1 MEWRSACVVVPK
13 RPAILGLLLLLALVL
28 VGWPEIAVRPIES
41 QVMIK
46 EEHSVDQSVDTDEE
60 LVDPILGKEDAL
72 VEGTSTSTAVPSTSP
87 TAPVSTEPETTH
99 QDEDTDD
106 KDSSH
111 SNPALSVC
119 QLSQLSHAS
128 YRGALDIW
136 YPCAGPS
143 YDEFSMR
150 NLTSYAQQRS
160 LHGEFWGRRGG
171 RLPAHTHML
180 LWGNSH
186 LRQVAHAMACQQA
199 TQNATWVVRLSKV
212 DGNTIHRVDFD
223 NNASLTI
230 VANSVLAFSKTWQ
243 ADTAVALGRP
253 LEAFS
258 IVALGQVDTCE
269 GSSAW
274 ALEMQA
280 ATQGDC
286 LTYPS
291 IRDWTTSFA
300 GPIVLVSAFSHN
312 RRNDVRAMVQDL
324 TAVAAATNRTN
335 LAFSYGRRHIQAMGR
350 ECAAGRKKD
359 VADCREE
366 GSGQR
371 CTGAHGGHA
380 DMVAWDVLEFMHGH
394 VGHGTDRLPTLPK
407 AHVPPLWTQETL
419 QYCQSPT
426 ITIPQDW
433 LSDQVEIAYQCE
445 GPKYAS
451 FATDL
456 MAYSDNTTFHG
467 PFWGRRPFPIPAH
480 KRVLLFG
487 NSHTR
492 QVAETLACQQMAS
505 RRLQDVVD
513 LDSYGA
519 IVYTFANNSTL
530 VSVTNSFIPYSHK
543 WARLL
548 ESEIGS
554 PIESYD
560 ALVLG
565 FFNKCGGDNVFSRVV
580 EEVSQQKKEV
590 DCLNIAPPT
599 LSQVAKRYDG
609 PIVFVSMFDDSR
621 DEDYATVLGEATRLQ
636 ATRST
641 LTLIPARRHDAAMQ
655 TECLSPKRFSVNDC
669 ADAEYEVET
678 SELLLRHAC
687 CGIHGGVSDLV
698 AWDVT
703 EYLHDQLG

>member
-1 MEWRSACVVVPK
+1 VLGDS
-13 RPAILGLLLLLALVL
+13 ILA
-28 VGWPEIAVRPIES
+28 
-41 QVMIK
+41 
-46 EEHSVDQSVDTDEE
+46 
-60 LVDPILGKEDAL
+60 
-72 VEGTSTSTAVPSTSP
+72 
-87 TAPVSTEPETTH
+87 
-99 QDEDTDD
+99 
-106 KDSSH
+106 
-111 SNPALSVC
+111 
-119 QLSQLSHAS
+119 
-128 YRGALDIW
+128 DIW
-136 YPCAGPS
+136 YPCAGPA
-143 YDEFSMR
+143 YDDFSTVA
-150 NLTSYAQQRS
+150 LPSYAQQKN
-160 LHGEFWGRRGG
+160 LHGDFWGRRGG
-171 RLPAHTHML
+171 RLPDHTHIL

-186 LRQVAHAMACQQA
+186 LRQVAHAVACQQA
-199 TQNATWVVRLSKV
+199 TQNATAVVGLSKV

-230 VANSVLAFSKTWQ
+230 VANSILAFSKTWQ
-243 ADTAVALGRP
+243 ADTAMALGRP
-253 LEAFS
+253 LEALS
-258 IVALGQVDTCE
+258 VVVLGSVDTCE
-269 GSSAW
+269 GTSAW

-291 IRDWTTSFA
+291 ISDWTSSFD
-300 GPIVLVSAFSHN
+300 GPLLLLSAFSHN
-312 RRNDVRAMVQDL
+312 GRSEVRDMVQDL
-324 TAVAAATNRTN
+324 ITVAAATNRTN
-335 LAFSYGRRHIQAMGR
+335 LAFSYGRRHIQAMER

-371 CTGAHGGHA
+371 CTGAHGGHS
-380 DMVAWDVLEFMHGH
+380 DLVAWDVLEFIHGH
-394 VGHGTDRLPTLPK
+394 VGKGTDRLATLPQ
-407 AHVPPLWTQETL
+407 AHTPPSWMQETL

-426 ITIPQDW
+426 IAIEQDW

-445 GPKYAS
+445 GPQYDA
-451 FATDL
+451 FGQAL
-456 MAYSDNTTFHG
+456 MAYADNTTMHG

-505 RRLQDVVD
+505 HRLRDVID
-513 LDSYGA
+513 MDSYGA
-519 IVYTFANNSTL
+519 TAYTFANNSTL

-543 WARLL
+543 WNRLL

-554 PIESYD
+554 SLESYD
-560 ALVLG
+560 AMILG

-599 LSQVAKRYDG
+599 LSQVAARYNG

-621 DEDYATVLGEATRLQ
+621 DDDYAIVLAEASRLQ
-636 ATRST
+636 ATRET
-641 LTLIPARRHDAAMQ
+641 LALIPARRHDAAME

-669 ADAEYEVET
+669 ADAEYQVET
-678 SELLLRHAC
+678 GELLLRHAC
-687 CGIHGGVSDLV
+687 CGRHGGVSDLV

-703 EYLHDQLG
+703 EYLYDHLG